1 MMKLAKYLKIENIF
15 IADHCKDTGS
25 FYGEF
30 SLFLKERG
38 LIDDVK
44 KVKRLFVKRESI
56 QSTGIGKG
64 VATPH
69 IFSCEFSAFLLAAA
83 VIRSGL
89 DFKSPDGRDVEL
101 VFLIMSDDR
110 EIGLHLKTLAHIARL
125 TAGTDV
131 CGGLKNARNAAEIY
145 ESLMEKEKAI
155 LG

>member
-1 MMKLAKYLKIENIF
+1 MKLAKYLKTENIY
-15 IADHCKDTGS
+15 IIDSSKDTSG

-38 LIDDVK
+38 LIEDVR

-69 IFSCEFSAFLLAAA
+69 IFSSEFADFILAAA
-83 VIRSGL
+83 LIRQGL
-89 DFKSPDGRDVEL
+89 DFKAPDGRDVKL

-110 EIGLHLKTLAHIARL
+110 DIGLHLKTLAHIARL
-125 TAGTDV
+125 TASTDII
-131 CGGLKNARNAAEIY
+131 GELKNARTCTEIY
-145 ESLMEKEKAI
+145 DVLMEKEKAI
-155 LG
+155 LN

>member
-1 MMKLAKYLKIENIF
+1 MMKLAKYLKVENIF
-15 IADHCKDTGS
+15 ITDGCKDTGS

-69 IFSCEFSAFLLAAA
+69 IFSSEFSAFLLAAA
-83 VIRSGL
+83 LIRCGL
-89 DFKSPDGRDVEL
+89 DFKAPDSRDVQL

-110 EIGLHLKTLAHIARL
+110 DIGLAS
-125 TAGTDV
+125 GTDIT
-131 CGGLKNARNAAEIY
+131 GGLQNARNSAEIY
-145 ESLMEKEKAI
+145 DLLMEKEKAI
-155 LG
+155 LN

>member
-1 MMKLAKYLKIENIF
+1 MKLAKYLKVENIF
-15 IADHCKDTGS
+15 ITDGCKDTGS

-69 IFSCEFSAFLLAAA
+69 IFSSEFSAFLLAAA
-83 VIRSGL
+83 LIRCGL
-89 DFKSPDGRDVEL
+89 DFKAPDSRDVQL

-110 EIGLHLKTLAHIARL
+110 DIGLHLKTLAHIARL
-125 TAGTDV
+125 ASGTDIT
-131 CGGLKNARNAAEIY
+131 GGLQNARNSAEIY
-145 ESLMEKEKAI
+145 DLLMEKEKAI
-155 LG
+155 LN

>member
-1 MMKLAKYLKIENIF
+1 MKLAKYLKMENIY
-15 IADHCKDTGS
+15 ITDASKDTS
-25 FYGEF
+25 AFYGEF
-30 SLFLKERG
+30 SQFLKERG

-44 KVKRLFVKRESI
+44 KVKRLFVKRESV

-69 IFSCEFSAFLLAAA
+69 IFSDEFSDFLLAAA
-83 VIRSGL
+83 MIRRGL
-89 DFKSPDGRDVEL
+89 DFKAPDNRDVQL

-110 EIGLHLKTLAHIARL
+110 DIGLHLKTLAHIARL

-155 LG
+155 LS

>member
-1 MMKLAKYLKIENIF
+1 MMKLAKYLKVENIY
-15 IADHCKDTGS
+15 ITDTCKDTRS

-69 IFSCEFSAFLLAAA
+69 IFSNEFSDFLLAAA
-83 VIRSGL
+83 LIRCGL
-89 DFKSPDGRDVEL
+89 DFKAPDGRNVQL
-101 VFLIMSDDR
+101 IFLIMSDDR
-110 EIGLHLKTLAHIARL
+110 DIGLHLKTLAHIARL
-125 TAGTDV
+125 TAGTDIID
-131 CGGLKNARNAAEIY
+131 GLKNARNAAEIY
-145 ESLMEKEKAI
+145 TMLMEKEKAI
-155 LG
+155 LN

>member
-1 MMKLAKYLKIENIF
+1 MMKLAKYLKVENIYLT
-15 IADHCKDTGS
+15 DSCKDTGS

-69 IFSCEFSAFLLAAA
+69 IFSGEFTDFLLAAA
-83 VIRSGL
+83 MIRCGL
-89 DFKSPDGRDVEL
+89 DFKAPDGRDVQL
-101 VFLIMSDDR
+101 LFLIMSDDR
-110 EIGLHLKTLAHIARL
+110 DIGLHLKTLAHIARL
-125 TAGTDV
+125 TAGTDIID
-131 CGGLKNARNAAEIY
+131 GLKNARSAAEIY
-145 ESLMEKEKAI
+145 GILIEKEKAI
-155 LG
+155 LN